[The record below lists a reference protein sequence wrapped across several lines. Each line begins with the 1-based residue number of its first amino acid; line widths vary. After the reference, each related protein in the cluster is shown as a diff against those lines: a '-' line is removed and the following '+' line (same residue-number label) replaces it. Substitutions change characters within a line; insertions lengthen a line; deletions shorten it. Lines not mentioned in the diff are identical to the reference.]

1 MEQSAHQIGAK
12 AVAIGIFMQDK
23 SLKQLLESVG
33 VECRRVIDGDK
44 FKGVALYDSATG
56 KKLHNEPVARYCFG
70 MEIYQQRLLANG

>member
-1 MEQSAHQIGAK
+1 
-12 AVAIGIFMQDK
+12 MQDK

-44 FKGVALYDSATG
+44 FKGVALYDSVTG

-70 MEIYQQRLLANG
+70 MEIYRQRILANG